1 MTPEADAIVTNGN
14 GNQYVT
20 LPPMEE
26 TIGHLEAIEVIT
38 GGHAGSLR
46 PDGSIEMEIAGIMG
60 STVEVGSENLKTIA
74 V

>member
-1 MTPEADAIVTNGN
+1 
-14 GNQYVT
+14 
-20 LPPMEE
+20 MEE

-60 STVEVGSENLKTIA
+60 STVEVGAENLMTIA
-74 V
+74 I